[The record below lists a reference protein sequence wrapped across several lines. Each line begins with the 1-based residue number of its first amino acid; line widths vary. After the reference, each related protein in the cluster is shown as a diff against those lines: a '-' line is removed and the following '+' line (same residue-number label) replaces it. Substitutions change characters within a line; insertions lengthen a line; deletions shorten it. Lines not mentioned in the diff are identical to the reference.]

1 MWNLAPI
8 LLVKSA
14 RSNKKPT
21 LFSPS
26 LLLRFASLKVQKLE
40 KKNLSN
46 PKGQNWPAPLHSYP
60 PPLGHSK
67 KMAGILFRM
76 KIFDILQALLNFYL
90 LTRNRFWNFSF
101 IIIITPFT
109 PSHTSSPSS
118 APPLSPD
125 GRTQCFSFFSLVFRF
140 LSLI

>member
-1 MWNLAPI
+1 MEPRPYFACQKRSFKQKANPLFSLSLAPI
-8 LLVKSA
+8 RFIKSSKI
-14 RSNKKPT
+14 REEKSQQPQGSK
-21 LFSPS
+21 L
-26 LLLRFASLKVQKLE
+26 AST
-40 KKNLSN
+40 
-46 PKGQNWPAPLHSYP
+46 PAFIP